1 MQIFI
6 INPQRMTLLDLS
18 VGKNALVDRVSLGL
32 HGKGLVSR
40 LEAMGIIPNK
50 PIRVLRKS
58 WLGGPLHIRVGTTT
72 EIAIRRQEAK
82 NIHIQAPD

>member
-1 MQIFI
+1 
-6 INPQRMTLLDLS
+6 
-18 VGKNALVDRVSLGL
+18 
-32 HGKGLVSR
+32 
-40 LEAMGIIPNK
+40 MGIIPNK

-82 NIHIQAPD
+82 NILIQSHN